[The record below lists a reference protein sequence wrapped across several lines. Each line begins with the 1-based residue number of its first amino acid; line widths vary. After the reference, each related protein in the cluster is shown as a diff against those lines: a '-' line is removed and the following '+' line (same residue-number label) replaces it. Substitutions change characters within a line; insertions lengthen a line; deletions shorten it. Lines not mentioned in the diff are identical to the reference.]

1 MKTYALALAFSAIS
15 LSVFAT
21 TTPTTT
27 GPTTTSKPNTPK
39 YYIMMKHGKLYE
51 HKLGKTVAVKKDVT
65 LTNETTI
72 HPNGAIDASS
82 GQALKLKE
90 GQYITM
96 DGKIRNLKDMPRSTS
111 ATH

>member
-1 MKTYALALAFSAIS
+1 MKTYVLALAFSVIS
-15 LSVFAT
+15 LSVFAAT
-21 TTPTTT
+21 NPTTT
-27 GPTTTSKPNTPK
+27 GPTTTSKARTPK
-39 YYIMMKHGKLYE
+39 YYIMMKHGKLFEY
-51 HKLGKTVAVKKDVT
+51 KLGKTIPVKKDVT

-82 GQALKLKE
+82 GQALQLKN

-96 DGKIRNLKDMPRSTS
+96 DGKIRNLRDMPRSTT